1 MGWRAAIADAVVETH
16 DRIVGKTWRDAK
28 RLCDSRVDDAKVAVQ
43 QTLRSFT
50 ELGTALLAAHSD
62 GASLETTVSDTP
74 GWSVLEEL
82 VATSAQLTNTMA
94 ADPLAHIVQG
104 HRRFRRYAPRMLK
117 ALDIKAA
124 PVAIPLV
131 NATESIGGKVDRAK
145 PTDFLRKNSKWHR
158 NLKAQPEDDH
168 RLWEVAVLFH
178 LRDAFRSGDIWLGH
192 SKRYADLK
200 QVLVPIS
207 AVTTIPR
214 LTMPQARWK
223 KMKAKGEGYEAKDYL
238 ARMLNDGIGVKSPAE
253 RRKTAQAR
261 EGAAKRKAAREAK
274 AEAEAEKQALEERYR
289 KHRHART
296 QALLAGRSAAETAEL
311 LAGIDECLSNRFSRR
326 HRKRWEEIGR
336 APTRVGELDRA
347 AFGLIGT
354 TLADMVLSRWGDPA
368 DTELE
373 AFKAQELAAA

>member
-1 MGWRAAIADAVVETH
+1 MNARTDLCLSYEPVKTGRKLTHLKFTIKPQAWQLQLFEAEHAARLVTELAKTFDGPVLESKATPAEITPMEDRARAALIDQCVKLGVSSKTVERALEKHGLEGVGEIIAHT
-16 DRIVGKTWRDAK
+16 K
-28 RLCDSRVDDAKVAVQ
+28 
-43 QTLRSFT
+43 
-50 ELGTALLAAHSD
+50 
-62 GASLETTVSDTP
+62 
-74 GWSVLEEL
+74 
-82 VATSAQLTNTMA
+82 
-94 ADPLAHIVQG
+94 
-104 HRRFRRYAPRMLK
+104 
-117 ALDIKAA
+117 
-124 PVAIPLV
+124 
-131 NATESIGGKVDRAK
+131 
-145 PTDFLRKNSKWHR
+145 
-158 NLKAQPEDDH
+158 
-168 RLWEVAVLFH
+168 
-178 LRDAFRSGDIWLGH
+178 
-192 SKRYADLK
+192 
-200 QVLVPIS
+200 
-207 AVTTIPR
+207 
-214 LTMPQARWK
+214 ARWK